1 MCLIQHI
8 RKTCDLSYRKMILTI
23 QDEDSAACISQLRD
37 GYVKEDRTKHT
48 SQNIFF
54 IQDLRRNDDI
64 NIH

>member
-1 MCLIQHI
+1 MYLIQHI
-8 RKTCDLSYRKMILTI
+8 RETCDLSYGKVIPTI
-23 QDEDSAACISQLRD
+23 QYEDSAACISQLRD

-48 SQNIFF
+48 SQNFFF